1 MNSRLVRYAGRL
13 LAMLMAAVMLPG
25 AALASTLTAD
35 ANDTTIEMSDTL
47 YGLFFEDIN
56 YGADGGLYA
65 ELLQNRSF
73 EYEDILNPRTTD
85 HYTGW
90 GFNLTFGATGTAV
103 VGTENPL
110 NENNPTYMRV
120 TCTKGDYRFA

>member
-73 EYEDILNPRTTD
+73 EYEDIL
-85 HYTGW
+85 
-90 GFNLTFGATGTAV
+90 ATA
-103 VGTENPL
+103 EI
-110 NENNPTYMRV
+110 
-120 TCTKGDYRFA
+120 F